1 MNLLE
6 YFKSINDSVYSNTNT
21 SIFSGLTSTTNN
33 KIKRPIAYITQ
44 DEKGNNVLLD
54 LKGNLITK
62 KNKEGDYY
70 FPLQLNILVKDFDVK
85 HPELRIN
92 GERDYKEHLIENDKI
107 NNKII
112 NGLVNKTEENCNN
125 KNRNKVVSRTHDILK
140 FENSQIKNRM
150 NTQNNNY
157 DYIFENFKIM

>member
-1 MNLLE
+1 MNILE

-70 FPLQLNILVKDFDVK
+70 FPLQFNVLVKDFDVK

-92 GERDYKEHLIENDKI
+92 GERDYKEHFK
-107 NNKII
+107 
-112 NGLVNKTEENCNN
+112 
-125 KNRNKVVSRTHDILK
+125 KVVFFLRR
-140 FENSQIKNRM
+140 FEN
-150 NTQNNNY
+150 
-157 DYIFENFKIM
+157 ENHTVDIYQTTESRGWWYRAYYQFSATWVD